1 MLQGYCI
8 HVPAP
13 RFYHGSGFIDA
24 SDSFALA
31 INVLT
36 MHSPVN

>member
-1 MLQGYCI
+1 MPQGYCI

-13 RFYHGSGFIDA
+13 RFHDGSGFIDA
-24 SDSFALA
+24 SDFALA

-36 MHSPVN
+36 MHFLVN